1 MVRPARGAGRRAAA
15 GLGFLLLAVLSCDDG
30 PAEPP
35 VERPMRVFAMRVEP
49 LVSVAGQPITLEA
62 RIRNAGGAEAVE
74 FLTDIGGFGWV
85 RLYDDGTHGDAVAG
99 DSIYTTNQ
107 LILPVD
113 ATGVGVFGMTHIS
126 HLRAADG
133 PRTDDWQHAKGA
145 VRTIDTEVVPVPPIH
160 DLASDLRAT
169 SHVVAMARAAFDLEA
184 IGARYYQLLP
194 DDRDFLVVLNAALQ
208 VGETASGMAIHV
220 RQGVQGIG
228 ASTGPRSHTF
238 GSEARLQMLV
248 EITRSLFASNPGS
261 GYCLVTHELNHRW
274 AAFTGPPL
282 SSSAHWVPESLARD
296 SSAFGVAG
304 ECLMNDLE
312 LYLAGL
318 LPADSV
324 VAPLTA
330 SGYGI
335 ADIVRV
341 HGERSPDA
349 SQAQRDFTVG
359 FIVVYDRPLADH
371 EVALF
376 HHLAREYTAPETDLG
391 FNWADVTGGRSTL
404 DSRLDLP
411 ERPAA
416 GPSSEP
422 RT

>member
-1 MVRPARGAGRRAAA
+1 MARPLRGAGRRAAV
-15 GLGFLLLAVLSCDDG
+15 GLGFLLLVVLSCDDG
-30 PAEPP
+30 PTEPP
-35 VERPMRVFAMRVEP
+35 VERPIRVFAMRVEP
-49 LVSVAGQPITLEA
+49 LVSLAGQPLTLEA
-62 RIRNAGGAEAVE
+62 RIRNAGGAEVVE
-74 FLTDIGGFGWV
+74 LLAGIGGFDWV

-107 LILPVD
+107 IVLPVD
-113 ATGVGVFGMTHIS
+113 ATGVGVFGMSHIS
-126 HLRAADG
+126 RLRAVGG
-133 PRTDDWQHAKGA
+133 PEAEDWRHAKGA
-145 VRTIDTEVVPVPPIH
+145 LRTIDTDVVPVPPIH
-160 DLASDLRAT
+160 DLAPDVRAT
-169 SHVVAMARAAFDLEA
+169 SHVVAMVRDAFDLEA
-184 IGARYYQLLP
+184 IGARYYHLLP
-194 DDRDFLVVLNAALQ
+194 DDRDFLVVVNAAMQ
-208 VGETASGMAIHV
+208 VGESLSGMAIHV
-220 RQGVQGIG
+220 RQSVQGIG
-228 ASTGPRSHTF
+228 ASTGPRSRPF

-248 EITRSLFASNPGS
+248 EITRSLFASKPGS

-282 SSSAHWVPESLARD
+282 SSSAHWVLESLARD

-304 ECLMNDLE
+304 VCLMNDLE
-312 LYLAGL
+312 LYLAGF

-411 ERPAA
+411 ERQPA
-416 GPSSEP
+416 GQPIGSG
-422 RT
+422 